1 VAETLPESDCSSGRV
16 EGRLPATAH
25 EREQRMTELFRRWPA
40 LDSNELRELRRIW
53 NERIRDTKHHASD
66 SGLSTELSRGPQA

>member
-1 VAETLPESDCSSGRV
+1 MAETLPESDRSSGRI
-16 EGRLPATAH
+16 EERPPATVH

-40 LDSNELRELRRIW
+40 LDCDELRELRRIW